1 MLSKFCSET
10 DTVRDETMKIIPKIV
25 EGPWVAKHALGSKPA
40 LLGRAVTSEYH
51 SGEGWFEMDIDV
63 SSSSAASGVLRIM
76 KSCSKALVC
85 NLAYVLEGKN
95 EEELPERL
103 LGTMAFVHFDLGS
116 GQVYHPDRERGGALS
131 PCGALTQAR
140 PHASHALVDPAQFT
154 ILSSSMIKTLVST
167 KGIDRLTQE
176 T

>member
-1 MLSKFCSET
+1 
-10 DTVRDETMKIIPKIV
+10 MKIIPKIV

-85 NLAYVLEGKN
+85 NLAYVLEGKS
-95 EEELPERL
+95 EDELPERL
-103 LGTMAFVHFDLGS
+103 LGTMAFVHFDLD
-116 GQVYHPDRERGGALS
+116 PDKS
-131 PCGALTQAR
+131 PLIRT
-140 PHASHALVDPAQFT
+140 
-154 ILSSSMIKTLVST
+154 VSA
-167 KGIDRLTQE
+167 E
-176 T
+176 AP

>member
-1 MLSKFCSET
+1 MRARVQEFCDTLT
-10 DTVRDETMKIIPKIV
+10 DQQRDDVMKIVPRMV

-85 NLAYVLEGKN
+85 NLAYVLEGKS

-103 LGTMAFVHFDLGS
+103 LGAMAFVHFDLD
-116 GQVYHPDRERGGALS
+116 PDKS
-131 PCGALTQAR
+131 PLIRT
-140 PHASHALVDPAQFT
+140 
-154 ILSSSMIKTLVST
+154 VSA
-167 KGIDRLTQE
+167 E
-176 T
+176 AP